1 MTMKPASNTHQTT
14 PLSSASSNGESLEL
28 NKETDSVS
36 RASRLVKL
44 AIDEGVELFHD
55 DLGENYARVPVE
67 DHSEVWR
74 LQSNS
79 FKDWIAKLL
88 WDHKKDVPSTETLNS
103 ILAVLRA
110 KAKFEGEKHSLF
122 NRVATLGKEIW
133 YDLTDQEW
141 RAVRIA
147 EDGWEIVSKPPILF
161 KRYSHQAPQV
171 NLQRGGNLHDLLGF
185 INLQDSSQYLLMLV
199 YTVSCFI
206 PEIPHPIAILYGP
219 QGSGKTTL
227 FCLLRSLIDPSITPT
242 LSFSNKRADIVQQL
256 SHNWAPF
263 YDNLDSISG
272 PNSDLLCRAVTGE
285 GYTKRKNYSDDDDV
299 IYSYRRCIG
308 LNGVDVIVQRPDL
321 LDRSILFGLERISPS
336 ERQEERKLLKRFEDK
351 RPLLLGAIFDTLS
364 KAIRI
369 HPTINLSELPRMADF
384 ATWGCAI
391 AVALGY
397 SQEDFLTAYSLN
409 YQMSNEEAL
418 QANPLGSVILEFM
431 EKQDF
436 WEGSATELF
445 SALDSIV
452 SSLEINTKSP
462 LWPKAPH
469 ALTVRLNQVA
479 TNLRAMGISVE
490 TGGRSARKRIILLQK
505 TQVENLCSAD
515 CSKNEGDDVKLK
527 PHSETEVVDGELEQ
541 RITEKSSFE
550 SHSLPMTAMSQM
562 TLFPDNQSVKHN
574 DTC

>member
-1 MTMKPASNTHQTT
+1 MKPSPKTIQRASSSNKQLKSNTDTSQ
-14 PLSSASSNGESLEL
+14 G
-28 NKETDSVS
+28 S
-36 RASRLVKL
+36 RASLLVDL
-44 AIDEGVELFHD
+44 VISAGVELFHD
-55 DLGENYARVPVE
+55 DSGERYGRIPVE
-67 DHSEVWR
+67 GHFEIWPC
-74 LQSNS
+74 QSNI
-79 FKDWIAKLL
+79 FKEWTAKLF
-88 WDHKKDVPSTETLNS
+88 WDANKDVPPTEALNS
-103 ILAVLRA
+103 ALAVLRA
-110 KAKFEGEKHSLF
+110 QAKFEGIQYKLH
-122 NRVATLGKEIW
+122 NRVAPLAQEIW
-133 YDLTDQEW
+133 YDLTDKKWQTI
-141 RAVRIA
+141 RIDA
-147 EDGWEIVSKPPILF
+147 NGWEIISKSPILF
-161 KRYSHQAPQV
+161 KRYSHQAPQ
-171 NLQRGGNLHDLLGF
+171 LTPQGGGNLHDLLDF
-185 INLQDSSQYLLMLV
+185 INLQDASQNLLMLIYV
-199 YTVSCFI
+199 VSCFI
-206 PEIPHPIAILYGP
+206 PGIPHPIPVLYGP
-219 QGSGKTTL
+219 QGSGKTTI
-227 FCLLRSLIDPSITPT
+227 FRMLRSLIDPSCTPV
-242 LSFSNKRADIVQQL
+242 LSFPKNKSELVQQL
-256 SHNWAPF
+256 SHHWSPF
-263 YDNLDSISG
+263 YDNIRVISDSI
-272 PNSDLLCRAVTGE
+272 SDLLCRAVTGE
-285 GYTKRKNYSDDDDV
+285 GFTKRKNYSDDDDV

-490 TGGRSARKRIILLQK
+490 TGGRSARKRIILLQR
-505 TQVENLCSAD
+505 TSVEDLCSTN

-527 PHSETEVVDGELEQ
+527 PHSETEVVDGESKQ
-541 RITEKSSFE
+541 RMTDRSSFE
-550 SHSLPMTAMSQM
+550 NHSPPMTAMSQM
-562 TLFPDNQSVKHN
+562 TLFPDDQSVVHN